1 MVDVLLETFEVRRI
15 PGEVNAELALPS
27 EIADVQAESV
37 NSVTVETLVTDPR
50 ILGRRLLLGEV
61 GLLDAS
67 VTTGDTVSNT
77 NAPLAPYVVLF
88 AASFNSTQ
96 TL

>member
-15 PGEVNAELALPS
+15 PGEVNAALALPS
-27 EIADVQAESV
+27 EIADVQAESL
-37 NSVTVETLVTDPR
+37 NNVTVETLFTDPR
-50 ILGRRLLLGEV
+50 ILGRRLLLGEA